1 MSAQNDMHI
10 DHVIDARG
18 SFCPGPLMEMIRA
31 MKAAK
36 VGEVVAVLSSES
48 GSKRDIPA
56 WASKSGQ
63 EFVGIF
69 EQDGYDQ
76 IVVRKVK

>member
-1 MSAQNDMHI
+1 MSTQSDVHI
-10 DHVIDARG
+10 DRVIDARG

-31 MKAAK
+31 MKAAQ
-36 VGEVVAVLSSES
+36 VGEVVAILSNES

-56 WASKSGQ
+56 WAEKSGQ

>member
-1 MSAQNDMHI
+1 MNAPNEIHI
-10 DHVIDARG
+10 DRVIDARG

-31 MKAAK
+31 MKAAA

-56 WASKSGQ
+56 WAEKSGQ
-63 EFVGIF
+63 QFIGVF